1 MYFLAN
7 KGIAMI
13 AKFKCRLCTVF
24 ILHAVFITSN
34 PHEPPQKTFHCLNKS
49 DSKIEETFDY
59 RSEAKY
65 LPVNGLYN
73 YSVLNQ

>member
-1 MYFLAN
+1 MYFLAY

-13 AKFKCRLCTVF
+13 AKFKAGYVPYLFCMQCSL
-24 ILHAVFITSN
+24 
-34 PHEPPQKTFHCLNKS
+34 PQTHMSHHKKTFHCLNKS